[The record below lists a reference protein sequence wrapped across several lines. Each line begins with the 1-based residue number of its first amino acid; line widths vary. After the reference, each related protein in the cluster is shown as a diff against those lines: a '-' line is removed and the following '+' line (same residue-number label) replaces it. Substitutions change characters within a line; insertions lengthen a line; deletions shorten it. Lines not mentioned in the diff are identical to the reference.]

1 MHKLSFIAMS
11 ICAAA
16 MALACQQEKTCLD
29 NESSDNQEQTFT
41 FTIAQ
46 DDLDTKAGYDS
57 NDRLVWK
64 SGDKILVH
72 GEGSSS
78 SYRQVV
84 TLSSSNISSD
94 GLTATVPVP
103 SGLKAYDRSDKGY
116 VSKYYAQYPADAAPD
131 GKLYY
136 FSVFNSTNKIMRAG
150 CDDGNKKFTFYDL
163 SATLAFKVSGDYDE
177 YAFYGNDSETIGY
190 KHYMVRYVKT
200 NSGYVTEFP
209 YTGEDLGGT
218 GESIK
223 KIYNDYLTCDGVT
236 QNYVHIPNTID
247 FSKGITIDFYKNG
260 SVVATYKRTSSITVT
275 RGKIRHIG
283 DLTAELSGN
292 PGGHDDPPAPNGD
305 LCTDIGTTPMVMAYY
320 TYYTEDLPEVSK
332 LTHINYS
339 FGKIKNPSDGT
350 GGITVKDTDRL
361 KKVVALKSKN
371 SSLKVLLA
379 VGGDGA
385 GGFSLMARSDS
396 KRRDFVQS
404 AYDIIRDYK
413 LDGIDLDWE
422 FPTKDNGLD
431 YSSSDKE
438 NFDKLVK
445 ELRAKL
451 GTSKIISVAANS
463 SPKYYNFSNI
473 MKYVDYLNVMTYDMG
488 RAPDGFNSPL
498 HTPYLFDQTSVEKAM
513 KKYVNE
519 VGISKKRLNVGVP
532 FYGKAQKGS
541 SVYNGSDSYTVN
553 FNEMKSILED
563 GWYERGNKSVK
574 GYNTEK
580 WDEGAMS
587 PYLVDKNGKMVL
599 NFENAKSVYYK
610 GRFVYE
616 QGYLGAMFW
625 EYRADDSNQ
634 TLLKAL
640 YKGVHNQSL

>member
-305 LCTDIGTTPMVMAYY
+305 LCTDIGKTPMVMAYY
-320 TYYTEDLPEVSK
+320 TYYTENLPEVSR

-350 GGITVKDTDRL
+350 GGITVKDTDRF

>member
-1 MHKLSFIAMS
+1 MS

-320 TYYTEDLPEVSK
+320 TYYTENLPEVSR

>member
-1 MHKLSFIAMS
+1 MYKLSLFAMS
-11 ICAAA
+11 ICAA
-16 MALACQQEKTCLD
+16 MTLSCQQEKACLD
-29 NESSDNQEQTFT
+29 NESSNNQEQTFT

-46 DDLDTKAGYDS
+46 DDLDTKAGYNSD
-57 NDRLVWK
+57 NKVVWK

-72 GEGSSS
+72 GEGSGS

-94 GLTATVPVP
+94 GLTATVNVP
-103 SGLKAYDRSDKGY
+103 SGLKPYDRSDKGY
-116 VSKYYAQYPADAAPD
+116 ISKYYAQYPADAAPD

-136 FSVFNSTNKIMRAG
+136 FSVFNSTNKIMRIG
-150 CDDGNKKFTFYDL
+150 CDDGNKNFTFYNVTSSL
-163 SATLAFKVSGDYDE
+163 TFKVKGDFDE
-177 YAFYGNDSETIGY
+177 YAFYGNDGETIGY
-190 KHYMVRYVKT
+190 KHYMARYVQT
-200 NSGYVTEFP
+200 NDGFIKELP
-209 YTGEDLGGT
+209 YTGSDLGGT

-223 KIYNDYLTCDGVT
+223 KIYNDYLITDGST
-236 QNYVHIPNTID
+236 KNYVHITDYID
-247 FSKGITIDFYKNG
+247 FNKGITIDFYKNG
-260 SVVATYKRTSSITVT
+260 NVVATYTTSSVVSVKRGRVT
-275 RGKIRHIG
+275 NLG
-283 DLTAELSGN
+283 DITAELNGGQ
-292 PGGHDDPPAPNGD
+292 GGHDDPPAQDGN
-305 LCTDIGTTPMVMAYY
+305 LCTNIGTTPMVMAYY
-320 TYYTEDLPEVSK
+320 TYYTENLPEVSR

-498 HTPYLFDQTSVEKAM
+498 HTPDLFDQTSVEKAM
-513 KKYVNE
+513 KKYVDE

-532 FYGKAQKGS
+532 FYGKAKKGS
-541 SVYNGSDSYTVN
+541 DIYNASDSYTVN
-553 FNEMKSILED
+553 FNEMESILED
-563 GWYERGNKSVK
+563 NWYERGNKSVK
-574 GYNTEK
+574 GYNIEK
-580 WDEGAMS
+580 WDEGAKS

>member
-1 MHKLSFIAMS
+1 MS
-11 ICAAA
+11 ICAA
-16 MALACQQEKTCLD
+16 MTLSCQQEKACLD
-29 NESSDNQEQTFT
+29 NESSDNREQTFT

-46 DDLDTKAGYDS
+46 DEDTKAGYDS

-72 GEGSSS
+72 GEGSGSN
-78 SYRQVV
+78 YRQVV

-94 GLTATVPVP
+94 GLTATVKVP

-150 CDDGNKKFTFYDL
+150 CDDGNKKFTFYDV
-163 SATLAFKVSGDYDE
+163 SATVAFKVSGDYDE

-190 KHYMVRYVKT
+190 KHYMARYVKT
-200 NSGYVTEFP
+200 NNGYVTEFP
-209 YTGEDLGGT
+209 YTGDDLGGT
-218 GESIK
+218 GEGIK
-223 KIYNDYLTCDGVT
+223 KIYNDYLTCDGTT

-247 FSKGITIDFYKNG
+247 FNKGITIDFYKNG
-260 SVVATYKRTSSITVT
+260 SVVATYKRTSPISIT

-283 DLTAELSGN
+283 DLTAELNGGQ
-292 PGGHDDPPAPNGD
+292 GGHDDPPAQDGN
-305 LCTDIGTTPMVMAYY
+305 LCTNIGTTPMVMAYY
-320 TYYTEDLPEVSK
+320 TYYTEELPEVSR

-339 FGKIKNPSDGT
+339 FGKIADPKTGS
-350 GGITVKDTDRL
+350 GGITIKDTDRL

-385 GGFSLMARSDS
+385 GGFSLMARD
-396 KRRDFVQS
+396 KDKMDQFVNS
-404 AYDIIRDYK
+404 AYKHIRDYN

-431 YSSSDKE
+431 YSSEDTG
-438 NFDKLVK
+438 NFNKLVK
-445 ELRAKL
+445 KLREKL

-463 SPKYYNFSNI
+463 SPKYYDFKSI
-473 MKYVDYLNVMTYDMG
+473 MQYVDYLNVMTYDVG

-513 KKYVNE
+513 KKYVDE

-532 FYGKAQKGS
+532 FYGKAKKGS

-563 GWYERGNKSVK
+563 GWYERGKKSVS
-574 GYNTEK
+574 GYNIEK
-580 WDEGAMS
+580 WDDGAKS
-587 PYLVDKNGKMVL
+587 PYLVDRNGNMVL